1 MQKNKQYIGGFNVII
16 VRKEYQNQGVG
27 TELLT
32 RVLEVIKEEGC
43 TYAIM
48 QSGNPAV
55 QHSILQSK
63 SSANERDAT
72 IDMLKRL
79 DCGKYIVIMD
89 RIYISKL

>member
-32 RVLEVIKEEGC
+32 RVLEVIKDEGC
-43 TYAIM
+43 TYVIM

-55 QHSILQSK
+55 QHMAVSYNLNHQQMNVMQPLI
-63 SSANERDAT
+63 
-72 IDMLKRL
+72 
-79 DCGKYIVIMD
+79 C
-89 RIYISKL
+89 